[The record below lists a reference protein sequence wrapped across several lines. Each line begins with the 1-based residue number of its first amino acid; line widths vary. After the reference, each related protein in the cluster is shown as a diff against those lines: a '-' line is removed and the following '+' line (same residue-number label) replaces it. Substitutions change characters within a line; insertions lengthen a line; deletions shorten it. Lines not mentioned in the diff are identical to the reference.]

1 MNRYSLTPMITLL
14 VTTRHGIIY
23 DFYFS
28 GHRWSHYFILL
39 SATTL
44 CKITGYD
51 LQLHLKYRNNIWNK
65 KTKIQYCLC
74 TKFFLRLP
82 HPRRP
87 RGGQS
92 GREKRRDESF
102 QVRAKEP
109 LGTDS
114 HRTMSKNSSGC
125 RLLIGHKKILCIV
138 PNRRRVSPEFFS
150 WARTRRLLS
159 GSFTKLLRARETF
172 IFYFPNQKRRNYRWV
187 ENTFGMLSAGAIQF
201 APRIFCFWRIT
212 SLRCGGDEKVK

>member
-1 MNRYSLTPMITLL
+1 MYFVNRYSLTPMITLL
-14 VTTRHGIIY
+14 VTTRHGVIY
-23 DFYFS
+23 DFYFF

-44 CKITGYD
+44 CKMTGYD

-65 KTKIQYCLC
+65 KPKIQYCLC

-125 RLLIGHKKILCIV
+125 LLLIGHKKCFVL
-138 PNRRRVSPEFFS
+138 SPIGEEF
-150 WARTRRLLS
+150 LLS
-159 GSFTKLLRARETF
+159 SFREF
-172 IFYFPNQKRRNYRWV
+172 VHDGYCPVRSPSLCVQGNFYFL
-187 ENTFGMLSAGAIQF
+187 LS
-201 APRIFCFWRIT
+201 
-212 SLRCGGDEKVK
+212 